1 MQLNRNIPVGKVYP
15 CFIKFYNQST
25 GVNSAS
31 IAFISIIGDFVNFT
45 MAYKSHSNQQFGT
58 EKISKEIKQNL
69 TKM

>member
-1 MQLNRNIPVGKVYP
+1 MQLNRNISVGKGFP

-31 IAFISIIGDFVNFT
+31 IAFISITSDFADFT
-45 MAYKSHSNQQFGT
+45 MAYKSHNNQQFGT
-58 EKISKEIKQNL
+58 EKISKETIQNL